1 MGLLSKLFNSKEK
14 INSNMNSFEDN
25 FNFEEYK
32 KYNDDRINEFKKR
45 YDLTSIDGI
54 KAITIQE
61 AKRYPDGGKSV
72 VYMPEQILNRQATEY
87 KKEGKF
93 ELARECLKKANEL
106 YPVSFY
112 TYTRDNYERLVD
124 MMVLAGRYEEAKVE
138 HEKLDRLHGTRL
150 DEFHKLQ
157 KYAVESNTESF
168 GSYQIRV
175 IDPYIEESNEREQYY
190 WLLENAN
197 KIAPKSFSGY
207 RRMKKQNTENYQ
219 KIVLEVNKLG
229 KNIDNLKFWN

>member
-32 KYNDDRINEFKKR
+32 KYNDERINEFKKR

-54 KAITIQE
+54 MAIPIQE

-93 ELARECLKKANEL
+93 ELAIECLKKANEL

-112 TYTRDNYERLVD
+112 AYTRDNYERLVD

-150 DEFHKLQ
+150 DEFRKLQ

-207 RRMKKQNTENYQ
+207 RKMKKQNTENYQ